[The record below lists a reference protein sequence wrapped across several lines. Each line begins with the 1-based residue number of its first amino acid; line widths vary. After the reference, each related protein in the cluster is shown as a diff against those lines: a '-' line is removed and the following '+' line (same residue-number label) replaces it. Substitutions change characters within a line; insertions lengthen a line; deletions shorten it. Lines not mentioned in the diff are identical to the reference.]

1 MLIKTQVLRVNS
13 EYGILP
19 LQMFFYITNNGN
31 QTLMRSTIAKVNC
44 FRILFKHSQPRYVL
58 KIECGTKN
66 LPEYAKTQIKLH
78 ALSSILEL
86 IGCDER
92 RMNIK
97 LC

>member
-13 EYGILP
+13 EYGIMP
-19 LQMFFYITNNGN
+19 FQMFFYITDNENP
-31 QTLMRSTIAKVNC
+31 TLMSTIARVNC
-44 FRILFKHSQPRYVL
+44 FRIHFKHSQPRYVL
-58 KIECGTKN
+58 KIECRTKN

-86 IGCDER
+86 IDCDER
-92 RMNIK
+92 RINIK

>member
-13 EYGILP
+13 EYGIMP
-19 LQMFFYITNNGN
+19 FQMFFYITDNENP
-31 QTLMRSTIAKVNC
+31 TLRSTIAKVDC
-44 FRILFKHSQPRYVL
+44 FRIHFKHSLPRYVL

-78 ALSSILEL
+78 ALGSILDL
-86 IGCDER
+86 IDCDER

>member
-1 MLIKTQVLRVNS
+1 MLIKTQVIKVNS
-13 EYGILP
+13 EYGIMP
-19 LQMFFYITNNGN
+19 FQMFFYITDNENP
-31 QTLMRSTIAKVNC
+31 TLMSTMARVNC
-44 FRILFKHSQPRYVL
+44 FRIHFKHSQPRYVL

-66 LPEYAKTQIKLH
+66 LPEYAKTQIKLY

-86 IGCDER
+86 IDCDER

>member
-13 EYGILP
+13 EYGIMP
-19 LQMFFYITNNGN
+19 FQMFFYITDNENP
-31 QTLMRSTIAKVNC
+31 TLMSTLARVDC
-44 FRILFKHSQPRYVL
+44 FRIHFKHNQPRYVL

-66 LPEYAKTQIKLH
+66 LPEYAKTQIKLR

-86 IGCDER
+86 IDCDEK

>member
-13 EYGILP
+13 EYGIMP
-19 LQMFFYITNNGN
+19 FQMFFYITNNEN
-31 QTLMRSTIAKVNC
+31 PTFMSTMARVNC
-44 FRILFKHSQPRYVL
+44 FRIHFKHSQPRYVL

-66 LPEYAKTQIKLH
+66 LPEYAKTQIKLQ

-86 IGCDER
+86 IDCDEK

>member
-13 EYGILP
+13 EYGIMP
-19 LQMFFYITNNGN
+19 FQMFFYITNNEN
-31 QTLMRSTIAKVNC
+31 PTLMSITARVNC
-44 FRILFKHSQPRYVL
+44 FRIHFKHSQPRYVL

-66 LPEYAKTQIKLH
+66 LPEYAKIQIKLH

-86 IGCDER
+86 IDCDER

>member
-13 EYGILP
+13 EYGIMP
-19 LQMFFYITNNGN
+19 FQMFFYITDSENP
-31 QTLMRSTIAKVNC
+31 TLMSTMARVNC
-44 FRILFKHSQPRYVL
+44 FRIHFKHSQPRYVL

-86 IGCDER
+86 IDCDER

>member
-13 EYGILP
+13 EYGIMP
-19 LQMFFYITNNGN
+19 FQMFFYITDNEN
-31 QTLMRSTIAKVNC
+31 QTLMSTIAKVDC
-44 FRILFKHSQPRYVL
+44 FRIYFKHSQPRYVL
-58 KIECGTKN
+58 KIKCGTKN

-86 IGCDER
+86 IDCDER

>member
-13 EYGILP
+13 EYGIMP
-19 LQMFFYITNNGN
+19 FQMFFYITDSENP
-31 QTLMRSTIAKVNC
+31 TLMSTMAMVNC
-44 FRILFKHSQPRYVL
+44 FRIHFKHSQPRYVL

-86 IGCDER
+86 IDVMKEE
-92 RMNIK
+92 
-97 LC
+97 

>member
-13 EYGILP
+13 EYGIMP
-19 LQMFFYITNNGN
+19 FQMFFYITNNEN
-31 QTLMRSTIAKVNC
+31 PTLMSTIAGVNC
-44 FRILFKHSQPRYVL
+44 FRIHFKHSQPRYVL

-66 LPEYAKTQIKLH
+66 FPEYAKTQIKLH
-78 ALSSILEL
+78 ALSSILDL
-86 IGCDER
+86 IDCDER

>member
-13 EYGILP
+13 EYGIMP
-19 LQMFFYITNNGN
+19 FQMFFYITDNENP
-31 QTLMRSTIAKVNC
+31 TLMSTMARVNC
-44 FRILFKHSQPRYVL
+44 FRIHFKHSQPRYVL
-58 KIECGTKN
+58 KIECGAKN

-86 IGCDER
+86 IDCDER

>member
-13 EYGILP
+13 EYGIMP
-19 LQMFFYITNNGN
+19 LQMFFYITDDENP
-31 QTLMRSTIAKVNC
+31 TLMSTIAKVDC
-44 FRILFKHSQPRYVL
+44 FRIHFKYSQPRYVL

-86 IGCDER
+86 IYCDER